1 MARKREKPADEMPPS
16 PVAAKLL
23 GEVTQPPTA
32 VTQVAQEP
40 AAPQPRAEP
49 APKSQEEANPKKQ
62 AKPRRRKPATSSLA
76 KTYEARVM
84 MSPDE
89 RKAAKDAVAALQ
101 DATGTEV
108 TQSHVVR
115 ALLTLA
121 SRATSAIKANA
132 EHVEIPPRPANN
144 DWQQLAAYEDAIAD
158 YLLIALRDKL
168 HMDTDE

>member
-1 MARKREKPADEMPPS
+1 LARKRERPADEMPAS

-23 GEVTQPPTA
+23 GEVTQPAAA
-32 VTQVAQEP
+32 VQEVVEEPP
-40 AAPQPRAEP
+40 AAPPRAP
-49 APKSQEEANPKKQ
+49 SQEEPPKK
-62 AKPRRRKPATSSLA
+62 AKARKKKPSRSALA

-89 RKAAKDAVAALQ
+89 RKAAKEAVGALQ
-101 DATGTEV
+101 DVSGTEV

-121 SRATSAIKANA
+121 SRASAAIKANQ
-132 EHVEIPPRPANN
+132 EHAQVPPRPANN
-144 DWQQLAAYEDAIAD
+144 DWRQLAVYEDALAD
-158 YLLIALRDKL
+158 YLLIALRDRL

>member
-1 MARKREKPADEMPPS
+1 MARKRERPADEMPAS

-23 GEVTQPPTA
+23 GEVTQPAAA
-32 VTQVAQEP
+32 VQEVVEEPPATP
-40 AAPQPRAEP
+40 AAPARAP
-49 APKSQEEANPKKQ
+49 SQEKEPPKK
-62 AKPRRRKPATSSLA
+62 AKARKKKPSRSALA

-89 RKAAKDAVAALQ
+89 RKAAKEAVGALQ
-101 DATGTEV
+101 DVSGTEV

-121 SRATSAIKANA
+121 SRASAAIKANQ
-132 EHVEIPPRPANN
+132 EHAQVPPRPANN
-144 DWQQLAAYEDAIAD
+144 DWRQLAVYEDALAD
-158 YLLIALRDKL
+158 YLLIALRDRL